1 MRKAGRRVPG
11 NHITVELALP
21 NLIGERWT
29 KQGGTIT
36 VDAQDSLMGT
46 AKVAV
51 GEEGVSEAPD
61 KISI

>member
-1 MRKAGRRVPG
+1 MRRESRRVPG

-21 NLIGERWT
+21 NLIGERWA

-36 VDAQDSLMGT
+36 VDTQDSLMGM

-51 GEEGVSEAPD
+51 GKEGVSEALD
-61 KISI
+61 KISV

>member
-1 MRKAGRRVPG
+1 MPG

-21 NLIGERWT
+21 NLIGERWA
-29 KQGGTIT
+29 KQGDTIT
-36 VDAQDSLMGT
+36 VDAQDNLMGT

-51 GEEGVSEAPD
+51 GKEGVSEAPD